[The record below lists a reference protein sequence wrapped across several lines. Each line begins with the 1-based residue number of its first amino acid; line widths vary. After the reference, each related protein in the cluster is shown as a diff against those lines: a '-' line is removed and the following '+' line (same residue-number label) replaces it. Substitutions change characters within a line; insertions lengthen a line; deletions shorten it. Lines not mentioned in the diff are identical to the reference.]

1 MEQIRQTWPRV
12 PILPQAE
19 MCTGQWFYLQ
29 RLYRSKGLKRIT
41 QEICEG
47 GEEELL
53 LQELERQEVA
63 EGSRRGVRHSFGSAA
78 DMPPPPVPKGPQV
91 RQASPVQLI
100 ERDNSA
106 EFLVDPRLAKKK
118 TRTATEDED
127 VDYRPERAESP
138 VWDIELDLNDD

>member
-1 MEQIRQTWPRV
+1 MKVRRLKDAFEKPFRNKTTSALQATSQQLHTSEERNTENQILR
-12 PILPQAE
+12 
-19 MCTGQWFYLQ
+19 
-29 RLYRSKGLKRIT
+29 
-41 QEICEG
+41 

-78 DMPPPPVPKGPQV
+78 DMPPPPVPKGPEV

-100 ERDNSA
+100 ERNNSA

>member
-1 MEQIRQTWPRV
+1 MKVRRLKDAFEKPFRNKTTSALQATSQQLHTSEERNTENQI
-12 PILPQAE
+12 
-19 MCTGQWFYLQ
+19 LQ
-29 RLYRSKGLKRIT
+29 
-41 QEICEG
+41 

>member
-1 MEQIRQTWPRV
+1 MKVRRLKDAFEKPFRNKTTSALQATSQQLHTNEERNTENQI
-12 PILPQAE
+12 
-19 MCTGQWFYLQ
+19 LQ
-29 RLYRSKGLKRIT
+29 
-41 QEICEG
+41 

-100 ERDNSA
+100 ERNNSA

-127 VDYRPERAESP
+127 VDYRPGRAESP

>member
-1 MEQIRQTWPRV
+1 MKVRRLKDAFEKPFRNKTTSA
-12 PILPQAE
+12 PQV
-19 MCTGQWFYLQ
+19 TSQ
-29 RLYRSKGLKRIT
+29 RLVTSEERNTENQILR
-41 QEICEG
+41 

-78 DMPPPPVPKGPQV
+78 DMPPPPVPKGPEV

>member
-1 MEQIRQTWPRV
+1 MKVRRLKDAFEKPFRNKTTSALQATSQQLHTNEERNTENQI
-12 PILPQAE
+12 
-19 MCTGQWFYLQ
+19 LQ
-29 RLYRSKGLKRIT
+29 
-41 QEICEG
+41 